1 VAGAHRLVREG
12 VIGPRE
18 RVVAVLTGHVLKD
31 PDTLLRGIRLTEIEP
46 SLAAL
51 QAALRAAG

>member
-1 VAGAHRLVREG
+1 MRAEG
-12 VIGPRE
+12 KIKRDE

-31 PDTLLRGIRLTEIEP
+31 PAAIIDADSSPTEIEP

-51 QAALRAAG
+51 ERALGE